1 MLKTFIDR
9 PVLST
14 VISIIIVILGVLGLS
29 QLPITQ
35 YPDIAP
41 PTITVNATY
50 PGASAE
56 TILESVIIP
65 LEEQINGVEGMTYL
79 TSTATNS
86 GTASITVFFDQEV
99 DQDIAAVNVQNRV
112 ARANPLLPQ
121 AVIQTGVTV
130 QKQQTSAL
138 MYISFYSTNEDYDDT
153 FIQNYLKINV
163 IPEMQRVNG
172 VGDVN
177 VFGSKDYAMRI
188 WLQPEKLAAYNLIPS
203 DVTAALRE
211 QSLEAAAGSL
221 GDNNGEAFSY
231 TIKYGGRFKTEA
243 QYSDIIIKA
252 LGNGEYLRLDDIAE
266 IELGAQSYLGG
277 SITGGYPAVNMGIFQ
292 VKGSNARDIIIEIEK
307 KLEEIK
313 AALPSGIEVF
323 VPYNTNNFL
332 NASIEKVVSTLA
344 EAFLLVFLVVFIF
357 LQDFRSTLIPAIA
370 VPVSIIGTF
379 FFLNLFGYS
388 INLLTLFALVL
399 AIGIVVDDAI
409 VVVEAVHAKIDEG
422 ESDPKKATVE
432 AMHEISGAIISIT
445 LVMAAVFIPVTFVQG
460 PTGVFYEQ
468 FGITLIVAI
477 IISAVNAL
485 TLSPALCALF
495 LKGHDEKEGKKK
507 KNFMQRFFDAFNSG
521 FNATIKKYGRS
532 VHFLYRNKWITV
544 LILMLAVG
552 GIWWSSSEVK
562 TGFVP
567 DEDRGIVFTNI
578 ELPAGSSIDRTHEV
592 NLQLYE
598 KLKQI
603 PGVKQA
609 SLIEGRS
616 FLGGA
621 GSNYGLGFI
630 RLDEWEDRDADSLS
644 VESITAKMF
653 GVAAQIPEAN
663 IIFFAPPS
671 IPGFGSAAGAEVNL
685 LDRSGGSFEDLDKTN
700 QEFIGKLSQRP
711 EIKFAQ
717 ASFNTQYPQYEIE
730 LNTPLAKELG
740 VPISSIFSTLQGYIG
755 SIFAADFARFG
766 KQYRVYVQALPE
778 DRAEVDDL
786 NKLYVRTQSG
796 EMTPITQF
804 VSLKRVYGPQFVSRF
819 NLFNSSKI
827 TATSNPGYSSGDV
840 IGAVEE
846 VSKSL
851 PSNYTTA
858 YSGLTREEVN
868 AGNQTTTIFLLSLV
882 FVYFLLAAQY
892 ESYLIPFSVLLSLPL
907 GVFGAYITTQFA
919 GLQNNIYFQIALIM
933 LLGLLAKNAILI
945 VEFALQRRRNGE
957 SIVEAA
963 VKGAEARLRPILM
976 TSFAFILGLMP
987 LVLASGVGAEGNRSI
1002 GTGAVGGLLIGT
1014 ILGVFVIPILFI
1026 FFQWLQEKI
1035 TGDPSSKKLQILKK
1049 FHHEHIKN
1057 HKIFSIC
1064 NGPVVIRFL
1073 FFG

>member
-41 PTITVNATY
+41 PTVTVSASY
-50 PGASAE
+50 PGANAE

-65 LEEQINGVEGMTYL
+65 IEEQINGVEGMSYI
-79 TSTATNS
+79 TSTATNTGS
-86 GTASITVFFDQEV
+86 ASITVFFDQDV
-99 DQDIAAVNVQNRV
+99 DPDIAAVNVQNRV

-121 AVIQTGVTV
+121 AVLQTGVTT

-138 MYISFYSTNEDYDDT
+138 MYMSFYSDNPDYNET

-163 IPEMQRVNG
+163 IPELQRVNG
-172 VGDVN
+172 VGEVS
-177 VFGSKDYAMRI
+177 VFGGKDYAMRI
-188 WLQPEKLAAYNLIPS
+188 WLKPEKLAAYKLIPS

-221 GDNNGEAFSY
+221 GENSGEAFSY
-231 TIKYGGRFKTEA
+231 VIKYGGRFKTEA
-243 QYSDIIIKA
+243 QYSDIIVKA
-252 LGNGEYLRLDDIAE
+252 IGDGEYLRLKDIAD
-266 IELGAQSYLGG
+266 IELGAQSYAGG
-277 SITGGYPAVNMGIFQ
+277 SITAGSPAVNLGIFQ
-292 VKGSNARDIIIEIEK
+292 TKGSNARDIILEIEARLETVKQDLPKGIEI
-307 KLEEIK
+307 
-313 AALPSGIEVF
+313 F

-332 NASIEKVVSTLA
+332 NSSIEKVVMTLA
-344 EAFLLVFLVVFIF
+344 EAFLLVFIVVFIF

-388 INLLTLFALVL
+388 INLLTLFALIL

-432 AMHEISGAIISIT
+432 AMHEISGAIVSIT

-495 LKGHDEKEGKKK
+495 LKGHDEKVKAKKK
-507 KNFMQRFFDAFNSG
+507 TYVQKFFDG
-521 FNATIKKYGRS
+521 FNRGFSATINKYGNS
-532 VHFLYRNKWITV
+532 VHFLYRHKWITGG
-544 LILMLAVG
+544 ILALAVV
-552 GIWWSSSEVK
+552 GIWWSSSVVK

-567 DEDRGIVFTNI
+567 DEDRGIIFINV
-578 ELPAGSSIDRTHEV
+578 ELPPGSSIDRTHQV
-592 NLQLYE
+592 NADLYD

-603 PGVKQA
+603 PGVKEG
-609 SLIEGRS
+609 SVIEGRS

-621 GSNYGLGFI
+621 GSNFGLGFI
-630 RLDEWEDRDADSLS
+630 RLDDWQDRKEDSLS
-644 VESITAKMF
+644 IESITAKMF
-653 GVAAQIPEAN
+653 GVAAQTPEAN

-671 IPGFGSAAGAEVNL
+671 IPGFSSSAGLEVNL
-685 LDRSGGSFEDLDKTN
+685 LDRTGGSFTDLDIAN
-700 QEFIGKLSQRP
+700 QEFISKLSARP
-711 EIKFAQ
+711 EIQYAQ
-717 ASFNTQYPQYEIE
+717 SSFNTAYPQYELV
-730 LNTPLAKELG
+730 LNAPLAKELG

-755 SIFAADFARFG
+755 SIFAADFSRFG
-766 KQYRVYVQALPE
+766 KQFRVYVQALPE
-778 DRAEVDDL
+778 DRADKNDL
-786 NKLYVRTQSG
+786 DKLYVRTGSG
-796 EMTPITQF
+796 EMTPITEF
-804 VSLKRVYGPQFVSRF
+804 VTLKRVYGPQSVTRF
-819 NLFNSSKI
+819 NLFNSTKI
-827 TATSNPGYSSGDV
+827 TAATNPGYSSGDA
-840 IGAVEE
+840 IKAVEE
-846 VSKSL
+846 VAATL

-907 GVFGAYITTQFA
+907 GIFGAYFTTQMA

-945 VEFALQRRRNGE
+945 VEFALQRRRNGA
-957 SIVEAA
+957 SILEAA
-963 VKGAEARLRPILM
+963 VEGAEARLRPILM
-976 TSFAFILGLMP
+976 TSFAFIFGLMP
-987 LVLASGVGAEGNRSI
+987 LVLASGVGAAGNRSI

-1014 ILGVFVIPILFI
+1014 ITGVFVIPILFI
-1026 FFQWLQEKI
+1026 LFQWLQEKI
-1035 TGDPSSKKLQILKK
+1035 TGVPQP
-1049 FHHEHIKN
+1049 KN
-1057 HKIFSIC
+1057 IANSEEA
-1064 NGPVVIRFL
+1064 
-1073 FFG
+1073 